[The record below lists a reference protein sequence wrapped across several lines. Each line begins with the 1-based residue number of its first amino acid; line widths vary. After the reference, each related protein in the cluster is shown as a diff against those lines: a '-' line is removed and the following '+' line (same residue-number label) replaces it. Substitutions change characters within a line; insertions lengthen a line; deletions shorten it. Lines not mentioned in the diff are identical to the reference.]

1 MSDKG
6 FDFGM
11 VGLGVMGRNFLLN
24 IADNGFSVMGLD
36 TDPEKVTS
44 LIKESGNAHVN
55 ASTSASEF
63 VASLK
68 SPRKI
73 MMLVP
78 AGAPVDAVIDDLLPL
93 LDEGDLL
100 MDGGNSYFPDTDRR
114 YKVLE
119 EKGIHYMGIGISGG
133 EEGARKGPSIMP
145 GGNRD
150 SYQLVKPIL
159 EAAAAKVNGEPC
171 VTFIGNKSAG
181 NYVKMVHNGI
191 EYALMQLISESYHLM
206 KSGIG
211 LSDEDLQNVYEDW
224 NAGELNSFL
233 MEITA
238 EIFAKKEE
246 GGSNLVLNSILD
258 MARQKGTGKWTS
270 QNAFDLKVPVPTIDM
285 AVVVRDISAIKEER
299 VAAGNIYP
307 NQSSPLNIDKNIA
320 VEKVKNALY
329 FSFVTAYAQGFSM
342 IQKASETYGYEVNL
356 AEVAKIWRGGCII
369 RATMLEDFRR
379 AFSEDPSLKNILV
392 NSTLAKKLTVYQ
404 DDAREVIKM
413 AIDVHI
419 PMTASMA
426 SLSYFDL
433 YRSSWLPL
441 NLIQAQ
447 RDYFGA
453 HTYERIDKEGVF
465 HTVWSND

>member
-1 MSDKG
+1 MSDKNYE
-6 FDFGM
+6 FGM
-11 VGLGVMGRNFLLN
+11 VGLGVMGRNLLLN
-24 IADNGFSVMGLD
+24 IADSGFSVMGLD
-36 TDPEKVTS
+36 TDPQKVAS
-44 LIKESGNAHVN
+44 LVEESQKAHVN
-55 ASTSASEF
+55 ATTSAKEF

-78 AGAPVDAVIDDLLPL
+78 AGAPVDAVIADLLPL
-93 LDEGDLL
+93 LDKGDLL

-114 YKVLE
+114 FELLN
-119 EKGIHYMGIGISGG
+119 EKGIHFMGIGISGG

-145 GGNRD
+145 GGSRE
-150 SYQLVKPIL
+150 SYQLVAPIL
-159 EAAAAKVNGEPC
+159 EAAAAKVDGEPC

-206 KSGIG
+206 KSGLGI
-211 LSDEDLQNVYEDW
+211 SDAALKEIYEEW

-238 EIFAKKEE
+238 DIFAKKDEA
-246 GGSNLVLNSILD
+246 GTVLILNSILD
-258 MARQKGTGKWTS
+258 RARQKGTGKWTS
-270 QNAFDLKVPVPTIDM
+270 QNAFDLQVPIPSIDM

-299 VAAGNIYP
+299 VAAGKIYP
-307 NQSSPLNIDKNIA
+307 RQAAPLEVDKSKSIK
-320 VEKVKNALY
+320 KVKNALN
-329 FSFVTAYAQGFSM
+329 FCFITAYAQGFSM
-342 IQKASETYGYEVNL
+342 IKKASETYNYEIDL

-379 AFSEDPSLKNILV
+379 AFNDDESLENIMV
-392 NSTLAKKLTVYQ
+392 DSVLAKRLSEYQ
-404 DDAREVIKM
+404 KDARETIKM
-413 AIDVHI
+413 GVDAHI
-419 PMTASMA
+419 PMAASMA
-426 SLSYFDL
+426 SLAYFDL
-433 YRSSWLPL
+433 YKSSWLPL

-453 HTYERIDKEGVF
+453 HTYERIDKEGFF
-465 HTVWSND
+465 HTIWK